1 MERPFRTPEL
11 LTPVRTASP
20 RLSWS
25 LWGMGLLLGAYLIGL
40 SLHGTGFSLLV
51 DGWLG
56 LATQYAPAV
65 VCWIVAVR
73 TRFRRGTV
81 VLAAVA
87 VTSFALGNTYYIV
100 ASAAGATEVPFPSL
114 ADVGYLLFYP
124 LMLVALAVLI
134 RGRLR
139 ALSWPVL
146 LDSAVGALGAAA
158 VLAVLLSPVLD
169 SAVADP
175 LSLGTIVAVAYP
187 LFDLLLV
194 ATVIGIAATRIFQSG
209 RRWVL
214 LTFGLLVLAA
224 FDVVYALRVSAG
236 TYEVGTPLDA
246 GWAIGLALVAVW
258 VDGAERSPAGA
269 ERPQAGAWTLVVPAA
284 ATAAGLTVL
293 ILSSRIQES
302 VLAVA
307 LAALTLIFAA
317 VRTQLA
323 FRELMK
329 MNDLRRQVFTDDLTG
344 LPNRRALSAYIPDRL
359 TNAAG
364 GRSALLLLDLDR
376 FKEVNDSLGHDI
388 GDRLLVQV
396 GQRLSGHLGT
406 GDLLARLGGDEFAIL
421 LDDAGSDRAVAVA
434 TTLHGLL
441 AAPFTLA
448 GIAVQTDVSIGIALY
463 PDQGKDVRALLRRAD
478 MAMYKAKGART
489 GHHVFVSADD
499 RHGDDRLRTLQ
510 ELRTALSRDELVLHY
525 QPKVDL
531 DTGEVHGVEALVRWH
546 HPVRGLLYPD
556 AFLELVEEAGLMRE
570 MTNLV
575 LRKALDQAAIWQVRE
590 TPLTVAVNL
599 SASSLMDADLP
610 ERVASMVDERGLDTS
625 ALALEITED
634 FLMADRGRGKAI
646 LTRLRDAGIQIAID
660 DFGTGYSS
668 LAYLRDLPI
677 DELKLDRSFVMPMAG
692 DPRAAA
698 LVASTIHLAHS
709 LGLRMVAEGV
719 EDAATYDRLVGF
731 GCDHAQ
737 GFHLSRP
744 IPAADLERWLAGRV
758 EAALAI

>member
-1 MERPFRTPEL
+1 
-11 LTPVRTASP
+11 
-20 RLSWS
+20 
-25 LWGMGLLLGAYLIGL
+25 MGLLLGAYLIGL

-56 LATQYAPAV
+56 LAAQYAPAV

-87 VTSFALGNTYYIV
+87 VTSFALGNTYYVV

-134 RGRLR
+134 RRRLR
-139 ALSWPVL
+139 ALTLPVL
-146 LDSAVGALGAAA
+146 LDSAVGAMGASA
-158 VLAVLLSPVLD
+158 VLAVLLSPVLE
-169 SAVADP
+169 SAVAGP
-175 LSLGTIVAVAYP
+175 LSLGTVVAIAFP

-194 ATVIGIAATRIFQSG
+194 AAVVGIAATQVFQSG
-209 RRWVL
+209 RRWIL
-214 LTFGLLVLAA
+214 LTLGLLVLAA
-224 FDVVYALRVSAG
+224 SDVVYALRLSAG
-236 TYEVGTPLDA
+236 TYEVGTALDA

-269 ERPQAGAWTLVVPAA
+269 ERSQAGAWTLVVPAA

-293 ILSSRIQES
+293 ILSSQKQES

-344 LPNRRALSAYIPDRL
+344 LPNRRALYADIPDRL

-396 GQRLSGHLGT
+396 GQRLSGHLGA

-463 PDQGKDVRALLRRAD
+463 PDQGKDFRALLRRAD

-610 ERVASMVDERGLDTS
+610 ERVASMVDERGLETS

-744 IPAADLERWLAGRV
+744 IPAADLERWLAGRA
-758 EAALAI
+758 EAALAV

>member
-1 MERPFRTPEL
+1 MGRPFRAPKL
-11 LTPVRTASP
+11 LAPVRTASP
-20 RLSWS
+20 RPSWS

-56 LATQYAPAV
+56 LAAQYAPAV

-87 VTSFALGNTYYIV
+87 VTSFALGNTYYVV

-134 RGRLR
+134 RRRLR
-139 ALSWPVL
+139 ALTLPVL
-146 LDSAVGALGAAA
+146 LDSAVGAMGASA
-158 VLAVLLSPVLD
+158 VLAVLLSPVLE
-169 SAVADP
+169 SAVAGP
-175 LSLGTIVAVAYP
+175 LSLGTVVAIAFP

-194 ATVIGIAATRIFQSG
+194 AAVVGIAATQVFQSG
-209 RRWVL
+209 RRWIL
-214 LTFGLLVLAA
+214 LTLGLLVLAA
-224 FDVVYALRVSAG
+224 SDVVYALRVSAG
-236 TYEVGTPLDA
+236 TYEVGTALDA

-269 ERPQAGAWTLVVPAA
+269 ERSQAGAWTLVVPAA

-293 ILSSRIQES
+293 ILSSQKQES

-344 LPNRRALSAYIPDRL
+344 LPNRRALYADIPDRL

-396 GQRLSGHLGT
+396 GQRLSGHLGA

-463 PDQGKDVRALLRRAD
+463 PDQGKDFRALLRRAD

-610 ERVASMVDERGLDTS
+610 ERVASMVDERGLETS

-744 IPAADLERWLAGRV
+744 IPAADLERWLAGRA
-758 EAALAI
+758 EAALAV

>member
-1 MERPFRTPEL
+1 MGRSFRAPEL
-11 LTPVRTASP
+11 LAPVRTVTP
-20 RLSWS
+20 RSSWS

-40 SLHGTGFSLLV
+40 SLHGTGFSVLV

-81 VLAAVA
+81 VLVAVA
-87 VTSFALGNTYYIV
+87 VTSFALGNTYYVV
-100 ASAAGATEVPFPSL
+100 AAAGGAELPYPSP

-139 ALSWPVL
+139 ALTLPVL
-146 LDSAVGALGAAA
+146 LDSAVGAMGASA
-158 VLAVLLSPVLD
+158 VLAVLLNPVLE
-169 SAVADP
+169 SAVAGP
-175 LSLGTIVAVAYP
+175 LSLGTVVAVAFP

-194 ATVIGIAATRIFQSG
+194 AAVVGIAATQVFQSG
-209 RRWVL
+209 RRWML
-214 LTFGLLVLAA
+214 LTLGLLVLAA
-224 FDVVYALRVSAG
+224 SDVVYALRLSAS
-236 TYEVGTPLDA
+236 TYEVGTALDA

-269 ERPQAGAWTLVVPAA
+269 ERSQAGAWTLVVPAA
-284 ATAAGLTVL
+284 ATAAGLAVL

-307 LAALTLIFAA
+307 LAALTLVFAA

-323 FRELMK
+323 FRELTK

-344 LPNRRALSAYIPDRL
+344 LPNRRALYADIPDRL

-396 GQRLSGHLGT
+396 GQRLSGHLGA

-610 ERVASMVDERGLDTS
+610 ERVASMVDERGLETS

-744 IPAADLERWLAGRV
+744 IPAADLERWLVGRA
-758 EAALAI
+758 EAALAV

>member
-1 MERPFRTPEL
+1 
-11 LTPVRTASP
+11 
-20 RLSWS
+20 
-25 LWGMGLLLGAYLIGL
+25 MGLLLGAYIAGL
-40 SLHGTGFSLLV
+40 ALPAAEFNVAV

-56 LATQYAPAV
+56 LGSQFAPAL
-65 VCWIVAVR
+65 VCWLVAVR

-81 VLAAVA
+81 ILAAIA
-87 VTSFALGNTYYIV
+87 VTSFALGNTYYV
-100 ASAAGATEVPFPSL
+100 VSAAHGTELPFPSL

-124 LMLVALAVLI
+124 FMLAALAVLI
-134 RGRLR
+134 RRRLR
-139 ALSWPVL
+139 APTWPVF
-146 LDSAVGALGAAA
+146 LDSIVGAFGASA

-169 SAVADP
+169 SAVSGPASP
-175 LSLGTIVAVAYP
+175 GTVVAVAFP

-194 ATVIGIAATRIFQSG
+194 AAVIGIAATQVFQSG
-209 RRWVL
+209 RRWIL
-214 LTFGLLVLAA
+214 LALGLLILAA
-224 FDVVYALRVSAG
+224 SDVVYALSVSAG

-246 GWAIGLALVAVW
+246 GWASGLALVAFW
-258 VDGAERSPAGA
+258 IDGAERSPGA
-269 ERPQAGAWTLVVPAA
+269 SRTQTGAWSLVVPAA
-284 ATAAGLTVL
+284 ATAAGLAVL
-293 ILSSRIQES
+293 VLSSRTQES
-302 VLAVA
+302 PLAVA
-307 LAALTLIFAA
+307 LATLTLVFAA

-323 FRELMK
+323 FRELVK
-329 MNDLRRQVFTDDLTG
+329 MGDLRRQAFTDDLTG
-344 LPNRRALSAYIPDRL
+344 LPNRRAMYADIPDRL
-359 TNAAG
+359 TNSAG

-388 GDRLLVQV
+388 GDQLLVQV
-396 GQRLSGHLGT
+396 GQRLSGQLRP

-421 LDDAGSDRAVAVA
+421 LDDAGSDLAVAVA
-434 TTLHGLL
+434 NGLHRLL
-441 AAPFTLA
+441 ATPFTLA

-463 PDQGKDVRALLRRAD
+463 PEQGKDLRALLRRSD
-478 MAMYKAKGART
+478 MAMYKAKAART
-489 GHHVFVSADD
+489 GHHVFVSSDD

-510 ELRTALSRDELVLHY
+510 ELRTALFRDELVLHY
-525 QPKVDL
+525 QPKIDL
-531 DTGEVHGVEALVRWH
+531 DTDEVHGVEALVRWQ
-546 HPVRGLLYPD
+546 HPARGLLHPD
-556 AFLELVEEAGLMRE
+556 AFLELVEEAALMRE

-575 LRKALDQAAIWQVRE
+575 LRKALDQAAIWQAQD

-610 ERVASMVDERGLDTS
+610 ERVAAMVDERGLETS

-646 LTRLRDAGIQIAID
+646 LTRLRESGIQIAID

-709 LGLRMVAEGV
+709 LGLKMVAEGV
-719 EDAATYDRLVGF
+719 EDAASLDQLVGY

-737 GFHLSRP
+737 GYFLSKP
-744 IPAADLERWLAGRV
+744 LPAAALERWLASRAQ
-758 EAALAI
+758 AALTI

>member
-1 MERPFRTPEL
+1 
-11 LTPVRTASP
+11 
-20 RLSWS
+20 
-25 LWGMGLLLGAYLIGL
+25 MGVLLGAYILGL
-40 SLHGTGFSLLV
+40 TLPSAGFSLPV

-81 VLAAVA
+81 VLAALA
-87 VTSFALGNTYYIV
+87 LTSFALGNTYYV
-100 ASAAGATEVPFPSL
+100 AAAAGGAELPYPSL

-124 LMLVALAVLI
+124 LMLCALAVLI
-134 RGRLR
+134 RRLR
-139 ALSWPVL
+139 ALTLPVL
-146 LDSAVGALGAAA
+146 LDSAVGAMGASA

-169 SAVADP
+169 SAVAGP
-175 LSLGTIVAVAYP
+175 LSLGTVVAVAFP

-194 ATVIGIAATRIFQSG
+194 AAVVGIAATQVFQSG
-209 RRWVL
+209 RRWIL
-214 LTFGLLVLAA
+214 LTLGLLVLAA
-224 FDVVYALRVSAG
+224 ADVVYALRLSAG

-246 GWAIGLALVAVW
+246 GWAIGLALVAIW

-269 ERPQAGAWTLVVPAA
+269 QRTHTGAWTLVVPAA
-284 ATAAGLTVL
+284 ATAAGLAVL
-293 ILSSRIQES
+293 ILSSRTQES
-302 VLAVA
+302 ALAVA
-307 LAALTLIFAA
+307 LAALTLVFAA

-323 FRELMK
+323 FRELVK
-329 MNDLRRQVFTDDLTG
+329 MGDLRRQVFTDDLTG
-344 LPNRRALSAYIPDRL
+344 LPNRRALYADVPERL
-359 TNAAG
+359 TNCEG

-396 GQRLSGHLGT
+396 GERLSGQLRP
-406 GDLLARLGGDEFAIL
+406 GDLLARLGGDEFALL
-421 LDDAGSDRAVAVA
+421 LDDAGPELAVAVA
-434 TTLHGLL
+434 DNLHTLL

-463 PDQGKDVRALLRRAD
+463 PEQGNDFRALLRRAD
-478 MAMYKAKGART
+478 MAMYKAKAART
-489 GHHVFVSADD
+489 GHHVFVSSDD

-510 ELRTALSRDELVLHY
+510 ELRTALTRDELVLHY

-575 LRKALDQAAIWQVRE
+575 LRKALDQAVIWQAQG

-599 SASSLMDADLP
+599 SASSLMDAELP
-610 ERVASMVDERGLDTS
+610 ERVAAMVDERGLDTS

-646 LTRLRDAGIQIAID
+646 LTRLREAGIQIAID

-719 EDAATYDRLVGF
+719 EDAASLDQLVGF

-737 GFHLSRP
+737 GFYLSRP
-744 IPAADLERWLAGRV
+744 VAAADLERWLASRAEG
-758 EAALAI
+758 ALTT

>member
-1 MERPFRTPEL
+1 
-11 LTPVRTASP
+11 
-20 RLSWS
+20 
-25 LWGMGLLLGAYLIGL
+25 MGLLLGAYLVGL

-81 VLAAVA
+81 VLAAAA
-87 VTSFALGNTYYIV
+87 VTSFALGNTYYIA
-100 ASAAGATEVPFPSL
+100 ASAAGANEVPFPSL

-124 LMLVALAVLI
+124 LMLAALAVLI

-158 VLAVLLSPVLD
+158 VLTVLLSPVLD

-175 LSLGTIVAVAYP
+175 LSLGTVVAVAYP

-194 ATVIGIAATRIFQSG
+194 ATVIGIAATQIFQSG

-269 ERPQAGAWTLVVPAA
+269 ERSQTGAWTLVVPAA

-293 ILSSRIQES
+293 ILSSQTQES
-302 VLAVA
+302 VLAVG

-344 LPNRRALSAYIPDRL
+344 LPNRRALYANIPDRL

-396 GQRLSGHLGT
+396 GQRLSGHLGA

-463 PDQGKDVRALLRRAD
+463 PDQGNDFRALLRRAD

-575 LRKALDQAAIWQVRE
+575 LRKALDQAAIWQVRD

-610 ERVASMVDERGLDTS
+610 ERVASMVDERGLETS

-719 EDAATYDRLVGF
+719 EDAATYDQLVGF

-744 IPAADLERWLAGRV
+744 IPAAALERWLANRV
-758 EAALAI
+758 EAALTIQPRSGLSDIRDSRPVSRPASALKPR